1 MNPCSCS
8 RVEKMKGGRRI
19 GGRRRWSIPA
29 LAPARLKV
37 DGARVW
43 RMEIFELEVLER
55 ATADEPEEVS

>member
-8 RVEKMKGGRRI
+8 RAEKMKGGRRI
-19 GGRRRWSIPA
+19 GRRRWSIPA

-43 RMEIFELEVLER
+43 RIEIFELEVLER
-55 ATADEPEEVS
+55 ATTDEPKEVS